1 MSLRE
6 WQYHLITSFCFH
18 VSVPKSLSHGYRLM
32 LPRRYELISV
42 IMHTDRNF
50 GSINFWV
57 QLWTATLQPGA
68 WNSPRLLRKT
78 PDCQAVKLHSWNYRT
93 SYFWSGY
100 NGRTVWSVTASA
112 PGRHLTASQNEAPG
126 VPLNSATATIYSQD
140 STWGWC
146 L

>member
-1 MSLRE
+1 MRMAVSLDNT
-6 WQYHLITSFCFH
+6 LLFPCFSAKVSF
-18 VSVPKSLSHGYRLM
+18 SHGCRLM

-42 IMHTDRNF
+42 IVHTDRNF
-50 GSINFWV
+50 GPINFWV

-68 WNSPRLLRKT
+68 WHSPRLLRKT
-78 PDCQAVKLHSWNYRT
+78 PDCQAVKLQSWNYRI
-93 SYFWSGY
+93 SYFWRSY
-100 NGRTVWSVTASA
+100 NRRGVWSMTTSA

-126 VPLNSATATIYSQD
+126 VPLNLATATIYCRG